1 MSLTYDEAQRAIA
14 AAHARAKEIG
24 IRIAMAVLDEGA
36 RLIALGRMDGAPPL
50 SPRIAEAKAS
60 GSALTLRE
68 GEALAEMYKE
78 RPGFFAVVERLAH
91 GNVVPGAGSRLLRRE
106 GRVIGALGV
115 SGGLPQQD
123 VDCAEAALRALG
135 L

>member
-1 MSLTYDEAQRAIA
+1 MSLTYDEAQRAIV
-14 AAHARAKEIG
+14 AAHIRAKEIG
-24 IRIAMAVLDEGA
+24 IRVTMAVLDEGA

-68 GEALAEMYKE
+68 GEALAEMYKD

-91 GNVVPGAGSRLLRRE
+91 GNVVPGAGSRLVRRD
-106 GRVIGALGV
+106 GKVIGALGV

-123 VDCAEAALRALG
+123 VECAEAALKALG

>member
-1 MSLTYDEAQRAIA
+1 MPLTYDEAQRAVA
-14 AAHARAKEIG
+14 AAHKRAREIG
-24 IRIAMAVLDEGA
+24 IRITMAVLDEGA

-78 RPGFFAVVERLAH
+78 RPGFFAVVDKLAH
-91 GNVVPGAGSRLLRRE
+91 GNVVPGAGSRLVRRD
-106 GRVIGALGV
+106 GTVIGALGV

-123 VDCAEAALRALG
+123 VDCAEAALKALG

>member
-1 MSLTYDEAQRAIA
+1 MSLTHDEAQRAIV
-14 AAHARAKEIG
+14 AAHARANEIG
-24 IRIAMAVLDEGA
+24 IRVTLAVLDEGA

-68 GEALAEMYKE
+68 GEALAEMYKD
-78 RPGFFAVVERLAH
+78 RPGFFSVVERLAY
-91 GNVVPGAGSRLLRRE
+91 GNVVPGAGSRLVRRE

-123 VDCAEAALRALG
+123 VECCEAALRALG